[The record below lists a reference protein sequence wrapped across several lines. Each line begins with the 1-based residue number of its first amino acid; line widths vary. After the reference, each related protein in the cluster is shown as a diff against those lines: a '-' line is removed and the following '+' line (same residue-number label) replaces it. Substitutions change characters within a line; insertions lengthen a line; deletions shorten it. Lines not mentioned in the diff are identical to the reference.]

1 MKVIIT
7 VNYEEMSKKAAE
19 IVKKQIKEKPN
30 TVLGLATGSTPLGM
44 YKHLIEMYKRGEID
58 FSNVITFN
66 LDEYIGLSPDH
77 PQSYHYFMFHN
88 FFNHINIKKENV
100 HIPNGI
106 AEDLEEE
113 CRKYEEEIEKAGGI
127 DLQILGI
134 GINGHIGFNEPD
146 ESIETKTHVVTLT
159 EKTINA
165 NKRFFKSAEE
175 VPRKAITMG
184 LGSIM
189 KAKKIVLLASG
200 KNKAEAIK
208 ETIKGQLT
216 TKVPATV
223 LALHPD
229 VTIIID
235 KEAASLI
242 PDEDLKGESLF
253 FYIFKR

>member
-1 MKVIIT
+1 MRVIIT

-242 PDEDLKGESLF
+242 PDEDLKE
-253 FYIFKR
+253 IEVIV

>member
-7 VNYEEMSKKAAE
+7 VNYDEMSKKAAE
-19 IVKKQIKEKPN
+19 IVKKQIKEKHN

-134 GINGHIGFNEPD
+134 GVNGHIGFNEPE

-159 EKTINA
+159 EDTINA

-229 VTIIID
+229 VIIIID

-242 PDEDLKGESLF
+242 PDEDLKE
-253 FYIFKR
+253 IEVIV

>member
-229 VTIIID
+229 VTIIRRLLHLYPMKI
-235 KEAASLI
+235 
-242 PDEDLKGESLF
+242 
-253 FYIFKR
+253 

>member
-1 MKVIIT
+1 MRVIIT
-7 VNYEEMSKKAAE
+7 VNYDEMSKKAAE

-30 TVLGLATGSTPLGM
+30 TVLGLATGSTPLVM

-242 PDEDLKGESLF
+242 PDEDLKE
-253 FYIFKR
+253 IEVIV

>member
-7 VNYEEMSKKAAE
+7 VDYKEMSKKAAE
-19 IVKKQIKEKPN
+19 IVKRQIKERPN

-44 YKHLIEMYKRGEID
+44 YKYLIEMYKKGEID

-66 LDEYIGLSPDH
+66 LDEYVGLSAEH

-88 FFNHINIKKENV
+88 FFHHVNIKKEHI
-100 HIPNGI
+100 HIPNGV
-106 AEDLEEE
+106 ALDFEEE
-113 CRKYEEEIEKAGGI
+113 CRRYEEEIEKAGGI

-134 GINGHIGFNEPD
+134 GVNGHIGFNEPD
-146 ESIETKTHVVTLT
+146 ESIDTKTHVVTLT
-159 EKTINA
+159 EDTINA
-165 NKRFFKSAEE
+165 NKRFFKSADE
-175 VPRKAITMG
+175 VPKKAITMG

-200 KNKAEAIK
+200 KNKAKAIK

-216 TKVPATV
+216 TKVPSTV
-223 LALHPD
+223 LTLHPD

-242 PDEDLKGESLF
+242 PDEDLKE
-253 FYIFKR
+253 IEVIV

>member
-1 MKVIIT
+1 MRVIIT

-134 GINGHIGFNEPD
+134 GVNGHIGFNEPE

-159 EKTINA
+159 EDTINA

-229 VTIIID
+229 VIIIID

-242 PDEDLKGESLF
+242 PDEDLKE
-253 FYIFKR
+253 IEVIV

>member
-229 VTIIID
+229 VIIIID

-242 PDEDLKGESLF
+242 PDEDLKE
-253 FYIFKR
+253 IEVIV

>member
-7 VNYEEMSKKAAE
+7 VNYDEMSKKAAE
-19 IVKKQIKEKPN
+19 IVKKQIKEKHN

-44 YKHLIEMYKRGEID
+44 YKHLIEIYKRGEID

-134 GINGHIGFNEPD
+134 GVNGHIGFNEPE

-159 EKTINA
+159 EDTINA

-229 VTIIID
+229 VIIIID

-242 PDEDLKGESLF
+242 PDEDLKE
-253 FYIFKR
+253 IEVIV

>member
-7 VNYEEMSKKAAE
+7 VNYDEMSKKAAE

-134 GINGHIGFNEPD
+134 GVNGHIGFNEPE

-159 EKTINA
+159 EDTINA

-242 PDEDLKGESLF
+242 PDEDLKE
-253 FYIFKR
+253 IEIIV

>member
-7 VNYEEMSKKAAE
+7 VNYDEMSKKAAE

-44 YKHLIEMYKRGEID
+44 YKHLIEVYKRGEID

-113 CRKYEEEIEKAGGI
+113 CRKYDEEIEKAGGI

-134 GINGHIGFNEPD
+134 GVNGHIGFNEPE

-159 EKTINA
+159 EDTINA

-242 PDEDLKGESLF
+242 PDEDLKE
-253 FYIFKR
+253 IEIIV

>member
-7 VNYEEMSKKAAE
+7 VNYDEMSKKAAE
-19 IVKKQIKEKPN
+19 IVKKQIKEKHN

-134 GINGHIGFNEPD
+134 GVNGHIGFNEPE

-159 EKTINA
+159 EDTINA

-242 PDEDLKGESLF
+242 PDEDLKE
-253 FYIFKR
+253 IEVIV

>member
-223 LALHPD
+223 LALHHD

-242 PDEDLKGESLF
+242 PDEDLKE
-253 FYIFKR
+253 IEVIV

>member
-242 PDEDLKGESLF
+242 PDEDLKE
-253 FYIFKR
+253 IEVIV

>member
-7 VNYEEMSKKAAE
+7 VNYDEMSKKAAE
-19 IVKKQIKEKPN
+19 IVKKQIKEKHN

-44 YKHLIEMYKRGEID
+44 YKLLIEMYKRGEID

-88 FFNHINIKKENV
+88 FFNHINVKKENV

-113 CRKYEEEIEKAGGI
+113 CRKYEGEIEKAGGI

-134 GINGHIGFNEPD
+134 GVNGHIGFNEPE

-159 EKTINA
+159 EDTINA

-242 PDEDLKGESLF
+242 PDEDLKE
-253 FYIFKR
+253 IEVII

>member
-7 VNYEEMSKKAAE
+7 VNYDEMSKKAAE

-134 GINGHIGFNEPD
+134 GVNGHIGFNEPE

-159 EKTINA
+159 EDTINA

-229 VTIIID
+229 VIIIID

-242 PDEDLKGESLF
+242 PDEDLKE
-253 FYIFKR
+253 IEVIV

>member
-1 MKVIIT
+1 MRVIIT
-7 VNYEEMSKKAAE
+7 VNYDEMSKKAAE

-242 PDEDLKGESLF
+242 PDEDLKE
-253 FYIFKR
+253 IEVIV

>member
-134 GINGHIGFNEPD
+134 GVNGHIGFNEPE

-159 EKTINA
+159 EDTINA

-229 VTIIID
+229 VIIIID

-242 PDEDLKGESLF
+242 PDEDLKE
-253 FYIFKR
+253 IEVIV

>member
-1 MKVIIT
+1 MRVIIT
-7 VNYEEMSKKAAE
+7 VNYDEMSKKAAE

-134 GINGHIGFNEPD
+134 GVNGHIGFNEPE

-159 EKTINA
+159 EDTINA

-229 VTIIID
+229 VIIIID

-242 PDEDLKGESLF
+242 PDEDLKE
-253 FYIFKR
+253 IEVIV

>member
-7 VNYEEMSKKAAE
+7 VNYDEMSKKAAE

-44 YKHLIEMYKRGEID
+44 YKHLIEMYKKGEID

-113 CRKYEEEIEKAGGI
+113 CRKYDEEIEKAGGI

-134 GINGHIGFNEPD
+134 GVNGHIGFNEPE

-159 EKTINA
+159 EDTINA

-242 PDEDLKGESLF
+242 PDEDLKE
-253 FYIFKR
+253 IEIIV

>member
-7 VNYEEMSKKAAE
+7 VSYDEMSKKAAE
-19 IVKKQIKEKPN
+19 IVKKQIKEKHN
-30 TVLGLATGSTPLGM
+30 TVLGLATGSTPLKM
-44 YKHLIEMYKRGEID
+44 YEHLIEMYKRGEID
-58 FSNVITFN
+58 FSNVVTFN

-77 PQSYHYFMFHN
+77 PQSYHYFMYYN
-88 FFNHINIKKENV
+88 FFNHININKKNV

-113 CRKYEEEIEKAGGI
+113 CRKYDEEIEKAGGI

-146 ESIETKTHVVTLT
+146 ESIETKTHIVNLT
-159 EKTINA
+159 EDTINA
-165 NKRFFKSAEE
+165 NKRFFESEEE
-175 VPRKAITMG
+175 VPKKAITMG

-242 PDEDLKGESLF
+242 PDEDLKEIEL
-253 FYIFKR
+253 IV

>member
-165 NKRFFKSAEE
+165 NKRFFKNAEE

-223 LALHPD
+223 LALHHD

-242 PDEDLKGESLF
+242 PDEDLKE
-253 FYIFKR
+253 IEVIV

>member
-242 PDEDLKGESLF
+242 PDEDLKE
-253 FYIFKR
+253 IEVMV

>member
-1 MKVIIT
+1 MRVIIT
-7 VNYEEMSKKAAE
+7 VNYDEMSKKAAE

-223 LALHPD
+223 LALHHD

-242 PDEDLKGESLF
+242 PDEDLKE
-253 FYIFKR
+253 IEVIV